1 MNEIITQTPNLKP
14 NKAMKSLRNN
24 NMQLRYINV
33 DWNAVKNVNVEQTQ
47 NSQKII
53 LSNLGFDERIAGAI
67 YR

>member
-1 MNEIITQTPNLKP
+1 
-14 NKAMKSLRNN
+14 MKSLRNN